1 VDVRDVAKLHYL
13 AAVQPS
19 AAGKRHLGA
28 SSSESISI
36 FDIAQILDTAGFDV
50 PTGKAPA
57 FLLKFLSIFDPKVK
71 LTISTLGRK
80 QYVTATNAN
89 ALMEGSWIQPEAS
102 VIDMARSMMQLGH
115 YGRMKNTEQKR
126 WCNF

>member
-1 VDVRDVAKLHYL
+1 L
-13 AAVQPS
+13 AAVEPA

-28 SSSESISI
+28 SSNESVS
-36 FDIAQILDTAGFDV
+36 FVDIALFLDRAGFDV

-57 FLLKFLSIFDPKVK
+57 FLLKFLSIFDKK
-71 LTISTLGRK
+71 LNLTIPSLGRK

-89 ALMEGSWIQPEAS
+89 ALMRGSWIQVEAS
-102 VIDMARSMMQLGH
+102 VIDMARSMNQLGQ
-115 YGRMKNTEQKR
+115 YGRMKSEPKR